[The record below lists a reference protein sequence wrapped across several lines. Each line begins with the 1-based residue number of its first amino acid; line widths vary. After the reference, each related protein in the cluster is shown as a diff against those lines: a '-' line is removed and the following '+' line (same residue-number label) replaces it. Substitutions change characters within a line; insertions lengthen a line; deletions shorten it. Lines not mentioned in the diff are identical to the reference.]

1 MFIKLEN
8 RKWKWLLGMMLAVF
22 CPVSCMM
29 LGYSL
34 KAGLVLMAAVA
45 AVTVFRLEFLH
56 RTVLTGIY
64 AILFP
69 LVSLLS
75 FLVGLIMQNL
85 SIAQIGVDRIIINTA
100 IHSAFQMII
109 LVISGKLK
117 LSIIIGSFI
126 PFAFTLVNCY
136 VYLFRGNALTPAD
149 FLSVQTAANVAAEYD
164 FTPTPT
170 VLYALLI
177 MGIIYL
183 SLFCLPDLQL
193 MGKKSSKLISIGVC
207 AVCLLGIVFCTSQYN
222 AFHWA
227 NEGAQVNGYPFNFLL
242 QMKGYFVNAPRNY
255 NAETAYTLSTAYPKE
270 GAPSSRPDIIVIMDE
285 SFADFRVFSDIPG
298 SDADIMP
305 YIDSLRDN
313 TIHGFL
319 TASVFGGSTANS
331 EYECLSGNT
340 MAFLPNGSIV
350 YQQYYSEESWSLVS
364 FLKGQGYDCTAM
376 HPYHANGW
384 MRDTVYPKMG
394 FEELYFLPDF
404 PQEQLIRGFVSD
416 QEMFEQI
423 IRINEAQDVDM
434 PLFLFGVTVQ
444 NHGGY
449 AYEGA
454 DFQNTVSVEG
464 YPKASQYLT
473 LARETDRAVEYL
485 IEHYKTVERD
495 TVIVF
500 FGDHMPNVEPA
511 FYEELNGGPF
521 DTLDEQMKK
530 QMVPFFV
537 WANFDIE
544 ERQIP
549 CSSINYLPL
558 YTLEA
563 AGLPLPPYMQFLKDT
578 EAVIPAI
585 NAYGYYSAQ
594 EQCFLP
600 LEDASGAEAD
610 AIRAYEYL
618 QYNNMFDSEHRSEHF
633 FGNEP

>member
-1 MFIKLEN
+1 MGIKFEN
-8 RKWKWLLGMMLAVF
+8 RKWKWILGMMLAVF

-34 KAGLVLMAAVA
+34 KAGLVLMGMAL
-45 AVTVFRLEFLH
+45 AVTALRLDVRSN
-56 RTVLTGIY
+56 RTLRGIF
-64 AILFP
+64 ALLFP
-69 LVSLLS
+69 FMSMAG
-75 FLVGLIMQNL
+75 FLAGLIMQNCVL
-85 SIAQIGVDRIIINTA
+85 TEITLGRIFINTA
-100 IHSAFQMII
+100 IHMVFQMVVL
-109 LVISGKLK
+109 LVCANLRTA
-117 LSIIIGSFI
+117 LTAGSLI
-126 PFAFTLVNCY
+126 PFLFTLANAY
-136 VYLFRGNALTPAD
+136 VMEFRGNALTPSD
-149 FLSVQTAANVAAEYD
+149 FLSIQTAANVAAEYN
-164 FTPTPT
+164 FKPSATM
-170 VLYALLI
+170 LYALLLMAI
-177 MGIIYL
+177 LLLAVYCMPRL
-183 SLFCLPDLQL
+183 DAPRTTPRVLAQASVLVLCAFWVLQ
-193 MGKKSSKLISIGVC
+193 STAGVQP
-207 AVCLLGIVFCTSQYN
+207 LRWS
-222 AFHWA
+222 
-227 NEGAQVNGYPFNFLL
+227 NEGAQYNGYLFNFIL
-242 QMKGYFVNAPRNY
+242 QLKDIRVSQPVGY
-255 NAETAYTLSTAYPKE
+255 AEYVIEDLTPQYPQECIPASK
-270 GAPSSRPDIIVIMDE
+270 PDIIVIMDE
-285 SFADFRVFSDIPG
+285 SFADFRVFNEAFG
-298 SDADIMP
+298 TDADIMP
-305 YIDSLRDN
+305 YIDSLCDN
-313 TIHGFL
+313 TIRGFL
-319 TASVFGGSTANS
+319 AASVFGGSTANS

-384 MRDTVYPKMG
+384 MRDIIYPKMG

-404 PQEQLIRGFVSD
+404 PQEQLIREYVSD
-416 QEMFEQI
+416 REMFEQI
-423 IRINEAQDVDM
+423 IRIQESQDADT
-434 PLFLFGVTVQ
+434 PLFLFGVTMQ

-454 DFQNTVSVEG
+454 YFQNTVSVEG
-464 YPKASQYLT
+464 YPEASQYLT
-473 LARETDRAVEYL
+473 LARETDRAAEYL

-521 DTLDEQMKK
+521 DTLDDQMKK

-600 LEDASGAEAD
+600 LEDASGAEED

-633 FGNEP
+633 FGK